1 MEDLVATYRCFLVR
15 GERIRSIHILECAD
29 DTEVGLKA
37 TALLSANPAH
47 QGVEIWQAG
56 RFVARVA
63 SRIKNP
69 S

>member
-15 GERIRSIHILECAD
+15 GERIRSVHILECAN
-29 DTEVGLKA
+29 DTEVSLKA
-37 TALLSANPAH
+37 TALLRANPDH

-56 RFVARVA
+56 RFVARIP
-63 SRIKNP
+63 SRVKNP